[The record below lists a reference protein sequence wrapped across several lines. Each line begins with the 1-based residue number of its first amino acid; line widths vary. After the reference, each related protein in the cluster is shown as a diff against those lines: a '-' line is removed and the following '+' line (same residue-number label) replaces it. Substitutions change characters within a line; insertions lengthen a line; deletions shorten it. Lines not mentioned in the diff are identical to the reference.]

1 MVRVSQAA
9 LVEGAIAGKAI
20 SFPTDTVPAL
30 AALPERAALLFDLKQ
45 RPSNKPTIL
54 MGASWES
61 LRPYVTGESDEVA
74 RWEQT
79 VRKLWPGALTLVL
92 PASDLV
98 PPAMRAS
105 EAKTIGVRVPDLALA
120 RQILAATGPLA
131 TTSANRSGEAP
142 LTTMAAIDAAFP
154 EVLALGDGDITRIW
168 GNNLPST
175 VARWQGKDWEILRR
189 GSITEEAL
197 LAASGAF

>member
-9 LVEGAIAGKAI
+9 LIEGAIANKLI

-30 AALPERAALLFDLKQ
+30 AVRPERAALLFEIKQ

-61 LRPYVTGESDEVA
+61 LRPYVVGESDEIA
-74 RWEQT
+74 CWERT
-79 VRKLWPGALTLVL
+79 VRKFWPGALTLVL
-92 PASDLV
+92 PASALV
-98 PPAMRAS
+98 PPAMKAS
-105 EAKTIGVRVPDLALA
+105 EAETIGVRVPDLALA
-120 RQILAATGPLA
+120 RQILAETGPLA

-142 LTTMAAIDAAFP
+142 LTRMAEIDAAFP
-154 EVLALGDGDITRIW
+154 EVLALGDGEIARIW

-175 VARWQGKDWEILRR
+175 VAKWQGKGWEILRQ

-197 LAASGAF
+197 LDARGAF